1 MTLQPHDA
9 HLEHD
14 PSRVIDRL
22 FLPGEGTLSSQS
34 RIEQIAA
41 RVLSLSAEETAVT
54 ASQVVDDFRT
64 RHVDAVAALAADAR
78 VVADRLVN
86 EGALT
91 GDQKIVLGSV
101 FTAEFAVEGAALCN
115 PSAVVHPSQ
124 DGVEKDGLRV
134 AVSLRCIGE
143 GHISS
148 IGFAEA
154 IIGADGSWTFAE
166 RAAPLTR
173 PVTDAG
179 SWSREHFRHALA
191 DVGGLG
197 DLASAVLGAL
207 PDRFDSGDMERA
219 ITALPSKLSM
229 RPNSRAP
236 LQMLRD
242 LSATAYRA
250 DFAADSALGAR
261 ILMPV
266 TADEDRGVEDARF
279 VRFTD
284 ADGTAAYR
292 ATYTA
297 YDGARI
303 APRLIT
309 SSDLTSFEFHRLTG
323 SGARNKG
330 MALFP
335 RLVAGRHL
343 ALSRTDGENITLAE
357 SEDGLVW
364 DDLGMVYGPHEIW
377 EAIQLGNCGSPIET
391 AEGWVVLIHGV
402 GPLRTY
408 SLGALLLD
416 LDDPTRVLART
427 TAPLLRPQGD
437 MIDGYV
443 PRVVYSCGAIAHRGT
458 LWIPV
463 GVGDSRIRVYSIP
476 LSELLD
482 EMTSTA
488 A

>member
-14 PSRVIDRL
+14 PSRVVGRL

-41 RVLSLSAEETAVT
+41 RVLSLSAEETART
-54 ASQVVDDFRT
+54 ASQVVDDFQL
-64 RHVDAVAALAADAR
+64 RHVDAVAALAADAE
-78 VVADRLVN
+78 VVADRLVG

-91 GDQKIVLGSV
+91 GDQKIVLGSA

-124 DGVEKDGLRV
+124 HGLGDDELRV

-154 IIGADGSWTFAE
+154 IIGADDSWRFAE
-166 RAAPLTR
+166 RATPLAR
-173 PVTDAG
+173 PVIDAG
-179 SWSREHFRHALA
+179 QWSREHFRRTLA
-191 DVGGLG
+191 DAGGLG
-197 DLASAVLGAL
+197 DLASAVIGAL

-219 ITALPSKLSM
+219 IAALPHQLSM
-229 RPNSRAP
+229 RPHSRAA
-236 LQMLRD
+236 LQKLRD
-242 LSATAYRA
+242 VCATAYRA
-250 DFAADSALGAR
+250 EFSDRSALGAR
-261 ILMPV
+261 VLMPV

-284 ADGTAAYR
+284 ADGTIAYR

-297 YDGARI
+297 YDGERI

-309 SSDLTSFEFHRLTG
+309 SPDLRSFDFHRLTG
-323 SGARNKG
+323 AGARNKG

-335 RLVAGRHL
+335 RRVGGRHL
-343 ALSRTDGENITLAE
+343 ALSRTDGENITLAG

-364 DDLGMVYGPHEIW
+364 DDLGMVYGPQEIW
-377 EAIQLGNCGSPIET
+377 EAVQLGNCGSPIET
-391 AEGWVVLIHGV
+391 PDGWVVLIHGV

-416 LDDPTRVLART
+416 LDDPTQVLART
-427 TAPLLRPQGD
+427 TAPLLRPEGD
-437 MIDGYV
+437 LIDGYV
-443 PRVVYSCGAIAHRGT
+443 PRVVYSCGAIAHRDT

-463 GVGDSRIRVYSIP
+463 GVGDARIRVYSIS
-476 LSELLD
+476 LSQLRD
-482 EMTSTA
+482 EMTPTA
-488 A
+488 

>member
-1 MTLQPHDA
+1 MTLHSHDA

-14 PSRVIDRL
+14 PSRVVDRL

-41 RVLSLSAEETAVT
+41 RVLALSAEETART
-54 ASQVVDDFRT
+54 AAEVIDDFRT
-64 RHVDAVAALAADAR
+64 RHMNAAAALTADAE
-78 VVADRLVN
+78 VVADRLVD

-124 DGVEKDGLRV
+124 EGLGDGELRV
-134 AVSLRCIGE
+134 AESLRCIGE

-154 IIGADGSWTFAE
+154 VIGADDTWTFAE
-166 RAAPLTR
+166 RATPLTR

-179 SWSREHFRHALA
+179 RWSREHFRRALQDA
-191 DVGGLG
+191 GGLS
-197 DLASAVLGAL
+197 DLASAVLGGL
-207 PDRFDSGDMERA
+207 PDQFGTADMERA
-219 ITALPSKLSM
+219 IAALPNQLSM

-250 DFAADSALGAR
+250 RFSSDTTLSAR

-284 ADGTAAYR
+284 ADGITGYR

-297 YDGARI
+297 YDGAHI

-309 SSDLTSFEFHRLTG
+309 TSDLESFAFHRLTG
-323 SGARNKG
+323 AGARNKG

-335 RLVAGRHL
+335 RLVGGRHL
-343 ALSRTDGENITLAE
+343 ALSRTDGENITLAG
-357 SEDGLVW
+357 SEDGFVW
-364 DDLGMVYGPHEIW
+364 DDLGLVYGPHEIW
-377 EAIQLGNCGSPIET
+377 EAIQLGNCGAPIET

-427 TAPLLRPQGD
+427 TEPLLRPEGD
-437 MIDGYV
+437 MVDGYV
-443 PRVVYSCGAIAHRGT
+443 PRVVYSCGPIAHRDT
-458 LWIPV
+458 LWIPI

-476 LSELLD
+476 LPELLD
-482 EMTSTA
+482 AMT
-488 A
+488 